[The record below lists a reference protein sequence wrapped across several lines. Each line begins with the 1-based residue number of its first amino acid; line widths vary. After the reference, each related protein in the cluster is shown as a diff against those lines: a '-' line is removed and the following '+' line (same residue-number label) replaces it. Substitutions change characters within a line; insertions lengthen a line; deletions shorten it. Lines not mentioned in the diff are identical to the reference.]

1 MSLRCP
7 VADFEAREAARRAK
21 IDEEAAQTT
30 QPHFEFVERADDK
43 YVSLAAWSKISWDQN
58 RRRHSFRACAARVDK
73 I

>member
-21 IDEEAAQTT
+21 IDEVAPRGAKS
-30 QPHFEFVERADDK
+30 RGI
-43 YVSLAAWSKISWDQN
+43 KIGDGTASG
-58 RRRHSFRACAARVDK
+58 RVLLVDK